1 MEMMLRVAWGVFVL
15 LAGIACVAWILW
27 RLLKNSF
34 DPTALLFR
42 WVFTVV
48 MIGGGYAFLNWLV
61 GANAS
66 AGEQIAGLLAGAVFG
81 LMFVVLWVPPLISKV
96 SDIIGSLFTG
106 GSEPPAPEP
115 FYSVAIGRRKQG
127 KFKEAIYEIQQQLER
142 FPTDVTGQMM
152 LADIQ
157 ADDLKD
163 IPAAQL
169 TIDRLCAQPGHSA
182 PQIANA
188 FNALA
193 DWHLKVQDVDAARVA
208 LEQIAVCLPNTDQAQ
223 YAAQRISHLASK
235 ETLLA
240 AHEHRPLELRAGIKD
255 IGLLKDPMAV
265 LRPEADLAEAAAQL
279 VKHLE
284 QHPADNE
291 AREKLAVIYAEHY
304 QRPDMAL
311 EQLEQLVAAPNQPG
325 KEVARW
331 LNVMA
336 DIQLRNG
343 ADYDAIRATLQRVI
357 DRFPELAAAQMAQQ
371 RIELLRLELK
381 GKEKSQVVKLGS
393 YEKDI
398 GLKGP
403 RRTV

>member
-240 AHEHRPLELRAGIKD
+240 AYEHRPLELRAGIKD

-265 LRPEADLAEAAAQL
+265 LRPVADLAEAAAQL

-343 ADYDAIRATLQRVI
+343 ADYDTIRATLQRVI
-357 DRFPELAAAQMAQQ
+357 DLFPELAAAQMAQQ

-403 RRTV
+403 RRN

>member
-1 MEMMLRVAWGVFVL
+1 MEMTLRIAWGVFVL
-15 LAGIACVAWILW
+15 LAGIACVVWILW
-27 RLLKNSF
+27 RLLKNSY
-34 DPTALLFR
+34 DPAALVFR
-42 WVFTVV
+42 WVFTIVL
-48 MIGGGYAFLNWLV
+48 IGGGFVFLNWLV
-61 GANAS
+61 GPD
-66 AGEQIAGLLAGAVFG
+66 AGPGEKIAGVLAGAVFG
-81 LMFVVLWVPPLISKV
+81 LMFAVLWVPALMEKV

-106 GSEPPAPEP
+106 GSEPAKPEP

-169 TIDRLCAQPGHSA
+169 TIERLCAQPGHSA

-193 DWHLKVQDVDAARVA
+193 DWHLKVQDVDAARAA
-208 LEQIAVCLPNTDQAQ
+208 LEQIAIRLPDTDQAQ
-223 YAAQRISHLASK
+223 YAAQRIAHLASK

-240 AHEHRPLELRAGIKD
+240 AHEHRPLELRAGIRD

-265 LRPEADLAEAAAQL
+265 LRPELDPAEVAGQL

-291 AREKLAVIYAEHY
+291 AREKLAAIYAEHY

-311 EQLEQLVAAPNQPG
+311 EQLEQLVAAPHQPG

-336 DIQLRNG
+336 DLQLRNG
-343 ADYDAIRATLQRVI
+343 ADYDTVRATLQRVI
-357 DRFPELAAAQMAQQ
+357 DLSPELAAAQLAQQ

-403 RRTV
+403 RRN